1 MHLPGR
7 NLDFRFSFSPERSST
22 ARSALEQLFGD
33 GIFGDGS
40 LAQPEK
46 IFTITKIKIRNHLN
60 YTDSFQ
66 KEQSRRIMY
75 EKRTNN
81 SDRGRSCTVFSSC
94 ELNVDILH
102 MVTTEKN

>member
-46 IFTITKIKIRNHLN
+46 IQETLR
-60 YTDSFQ
+60 Q
-66 KEQSRRIMY
+66 
-75 EKRTNN
+75 N
-81 SDRGRSCTVFSSC
+81 S
-94 ELNVDILH
+94 
-102 MVTTEKN
+102 

>member
-40 LAQPEK
+40 LAQSDYPPRHRKTE
-46 IFTITKIKIRNHLN
+46 IR
-60 YTDSFQ
+60 T
-66 KEQSRRIMY
+66 RM
-75 EKRTNN
+75 
-81 SDRGRSCTVFSSC
+81 
-94 ELNVDILH
+94 
-102 MVTTEKN
+102 